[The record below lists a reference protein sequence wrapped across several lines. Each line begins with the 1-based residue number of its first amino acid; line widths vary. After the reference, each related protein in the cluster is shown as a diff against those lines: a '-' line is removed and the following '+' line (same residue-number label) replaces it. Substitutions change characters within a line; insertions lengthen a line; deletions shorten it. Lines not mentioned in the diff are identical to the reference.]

1 MDLEGGQGE
10 EFVSIEESELSLEMK
25 PENDVFW
32 AVSK

>member
-1 MDLEGGQGE
+1 MELEEAQGE

-32 AVSK
+32 AASK